1 MKLEVGRLNVPTVAD
16 SSYALRIL
24 RWLGIFTTKHDSEI
38 VRASTTALIK
48 ETGKQIW
55 RHGYSKSPPT
65 KLMVSPKRVALKTK
79 DNKLWIVTKFRI
91 LGSTMMMSAV

>member
-1 MKLEVGRLNVPTVAD
+1 MKVEVGLLNILTVAN

-24 RWLGIFTTKHDSEI
+24 RRLGIFTTKHDS
-38 VRASTTALIK
+38 ASVWASMTALKK
-48 ETGKQIW
+48 ETDKEVRIYD
-55 RHGYSKSPPT
+55 YSKSPPT